1 LGEGIVDGPWNK
13 YKSNTETVD
22 GPWNKYKSPS
32 GDSTPQGE
40 SGDDHIGGM
49 SRVSALDYWIKN
61 PAKAAGKAYVND
73 AKDIGNALTHP
84 LDTAVGMVKS
94 IPKNWGDVGNAIKG
108 IPDMV
113 SNHPIQTALA
123 LAPGAEG
130 AVGLA
135 EKGVGAAKTVMT
147 DIGNKNLE
155 NNIFGLYNSSI
166 GTKAKNLGELNKVKP
181 QKMEAL
187 KTMSDNMKN
196 VKLES
201 GEEVPKNRWDLA
213 QTLKQTKAAIYEQY
227 NKLSLDA
234 SEGGAEIDMRPVVKK
249 AYEDTIKKLGE
260 DTLKANPQLLN
271 AIKQEAM
278 NELKIGKTNPTRAQV
293 HMQSL
298 NDDVKASYNSG
309 NAVHYSV
316 IDFKR
321 SLLNHLNEATETS
334 IEDALNK
341 SGYGALRDKYA
352 ALKST
357 EKEILGAANK
367 YLKQQ
372 GGQGGGIAH
381 PLVNLWSIEEG
392 MQAAGHAMTGNL
404 PAAGASLFRSA
415 AIKTASKIADFLKN
429 PDNKIPKMFKLLEK
443 YEGKKTNI
451 GGEVNTTTE
460 EVSPHRTPPNPVNA
474 ELVDNRPK
482 GIGVDKSIK
491 RSDRLLPSDAKR
503 GTGPVIK
510 QGGPGQTK
518 IVQEKRLAL
527 PRPVQVKGEGF
538 TLNDPP
544 KHKIVSEKEAGR
556 NPMDEDSKGAFL
568 SQRDINRDKAIS
580 EASKE
585 TQKEMRM
592 NASKFLKGIK
602 GKISNVYGKKGH
614 YLYEEYAELKKE
626 MKGLFGE
633 GGMAP
638 DDLASE
644 AINLHPEYFPE
655 IRPDEV
661 RGEDL
666 IRAID
671 IAKRFRKG
679 II

>member
-1 LGEGIVDGPWNK
+1 MPVQELENLRQKYPQYNGIDDMTLATKLAGK
-13 YKSNTETVD
+13 YPQYGFILDKVKAEN
-22 GPWNKYKSPS
+22 
-32 GDSTPQGE
+32 PQGE
-40 SGDDHIGGM
+40 SGDDHTGGM

-61 PAKAAGKAYVND
+61 PAKSAVKAYVND

-135 EKGVGAAKTVMT
+135 EKGVGAAKTAMT
-147 DIGNKNLE
+147 DIGKKNLE

-213 QTLKQTKAAIYEQY
+213 QTLKQTKTAIYEQY

-451 GGEVNTTTE
+451 GGDVFKPEVMPKESKGSSSTE
-460 EVSPHRTPPNPVNA
+460 GVSSRDIPVS
-474 ELVDNRPK
+474 K
-482 GIGVDKSIK
+482 QKT
-491 RSDRLLPSDAKR
+491 LPSAGK
-503 GTGPVIK
+503 P
-510 QGGPGQTK
+510 
-518 IVQEKRLAL
+518 LAL

-538 TLNDPP
+538 TMNNPSKGQVISDA
-544 KHKIVSEKEAGR
+544 EAGR

-568 SQRDINRDKAIS
+568 SQRDINRDKAMS

-644 AINLHPEYFPE
+644 AINLHPEYFPG

-661 RGEDL
+661 KGEDL

>member
-1 LGEGIVDGPWNK
+1 
-13 YKSNTETVD
+13 
-22 GPWNKYKSPS
+22 
-32 GDSTPQGE
+32 
-40 SGDDHIGGM
+40 
-49 SRVSALDYWIKN
+49 
-61 PAKAAGKAYVND
+61 
-73 AKDIGNALTHP
+73 
-84 LDTAVGMVKS
+84 
-94 IPKNWGDVGNAIKG
+94 
-108 IPDMV
+108 
-113 SNHPIQTALA
+113 
-123 LAPGAEG
+123 
-130 AVGLA
+130 
-135 EKGVGAAKTVMT
+135 
-147 DIGNKNLE
+147 
-155 NNIFGLYNSSI
+155 
-166 GTKAKNLGELNKVKP
+166 
-181 QKMEAL
+181 MEAL
-187 KTMSDNMKN
+187 KTMSENMKN

-213 QTLKQTKAAIYEQY
+213 QTLKQTKASIYEQY

-451 GGEVNTTTE
+451 GGDVFKPEVMPKESKGSSSTE
-460 EVSPHRTPPNPVNA
+460 GGSSRDILVSKQKT
-474 ELVDNRPK
+474 
-482 GIGVDKSIK
+482 
-491 RSDRLLPSDAKR
+491 LPSAGK
-503 GTGPVIK
+503 P
-510 QGGPGQTK
+510 
-518 IVQEKRLAL
+518 LAL

-544 KHKIVSEKEAGR
+544 KHKIISEKEAGR
-556 NPMDEDSKGAFL
+556 NPYDEKPHNTILAD
-568 SQRDINRDKAIS
+568 RDIARDKAIK

-644 AINLHPEYFPE
+644 AINLHPEYFPG

-661 RGEDL
+661 KGEDL

>member
-1 LGEGIVDGPWNK
+1 MPVQELENLRQKYPQYNGIDDMTLATKLAGK
-13 YKSNTETVD
+13 YPQYGFILDKVKAEN
-22 GPWNKYKSPS
+22 
-32 GDSTPQGE
+32 PQGE
-40 SGDDHIGGM
+40 SGDDHTGGM

-61 PAKAAGKAYVND
+61 PAKSAVKAYVND

-135 EKGVGAAKTVMT
+135 EKGVGAAKTAMT
-147 DIGNKNLE
+147 DIGKKNLE

-213 QTLKQTKAAIYEQY
+213 QTLKQTKTAIYEQY

-451 GGEVNTTTE
+451 GGDVFKPEVMPKESKGSSSTE
-460 EVSPHRTPPNPVNA
+460 GVSSRDIPVS
-474 ELVDNRPK
+474 K
-482 GIGVDKSIK
+482 QKT
-491 RSDRLLPSDAKR
+491 LPSAGK
-503 GTGPVIK
+503 P
-510 QGGPGQTK
+510 
-518 IVQEKRLAL
+518 LAL

-538 TLNDPP
+538 TMNNPSKGQVISDA
-544 KHKIVSEKEAGR
+544 EAGR
-556 NPMDEDSKGAFL
+556 NPMDEDNSGVILHKTDI
-568 SQRDINRDKAIS
+568 QRA
-580 EASKE
+580 
-585 TQKEMRM
+585 KEMAQIDQETKQAIKKSA
-592 NASKFLKGIK
+592 NGFLKDIR
-602 GKISNVYGKKGH
+602 GKISSEYGKQSH
-614 YLYEEYAELKKE
+614 FMYEEFSELKKSNPE
-626 MKGLFGE
+626 MFSPKG
-633 GGMAP
+633 MKP
-638 DDLASE
+638 DVFLSE
-644 AINLHPEYFPE
+644 IAKKYPE
-655 IRPDEV
+655 IFNYKDPETLSS
-661 RGEDL
+661 EDL
-666 IRAID
+666 VQAAFM
-671 IAKRFRKG
+671 AKKLKG
-679 II
+679 GK

>member
-1 LGEGIVDGPWNK
+1 MASKWDQYAVSDSPAVSKWDK
-13 YKSNTETVD
+13 YAST
-22 GPWNKYKSPS
+22 
-32 GDSTPQGE
+32 GDSTTQGE

-61 PAKAAGKAYVND
+61 PAKAAGKAIMNDVN
-73 AKDIGNALTHP
+73 LVTHP
-84 LDTAVGMVKS
+84 LDTAVGM
-94 IPKNWGDVGNAIKG
+94 AKG
-108 IPDMV
+108 IAKPFQDVAKDPKGQLKQFGKDMSNPGKLISDAGKSVGDMV
-113 SNHPIQTALA
+113 MNHPLQTAAMVL
-123 LAPGAEG
+123 PGAEG

-135 EKGVGAAKTVMT
+135 EKGVGAAKTAMT
-147 DIGNKNLE
+147 DIGKKNLE

-213 QTLKQTKAAIYEQY
+213 QTLKQTKTAIYEQY

-392 MQAAGHAMTGNL
+392 MQAAVHAMTGNL

-451 GGEVNTTTE
+451 GGDVFKPEVM
-460 EVSPHRTPPNPVNA
+460 
-474 ELVDNRPK
+474 PK
-482 GIGVDKSIK
+482 
-491 RSDRLLPSDAKR
+491 
-503 GTGPVIK
+503 
-510 QGGPGQTK
+510 
-518 IVQEKRLAL
+518 E
-527 PRPVQVKGEGF
+527 
-538 TLNDPP
+538 
-544 KHKIVSEKEAGR
+544 
-556 NPMDEDSKGAFL
+556 SKG
-568 SQRDINRDKAIS
+568 SSSTEGGSSRDIPVSKQKHFLPQVSLLHYQDLFKLKA
-580 EASKE
+580 K
-585 TQKEMRM
+585 
-592 NASKFLKGIK
+592 
-602 GKISNVYGKKGH
+602 
-614 YLYEEYAELKKE
+614 
-626 MKGLFGE
+626 
-633 GGMAP
+633 
-638 DDLASE
+638 DLQ
-644 AINLHPEYFPE
+644 
-655 IRPDEV
+655 
-661 RGEDL
+661 
-666 IRAID
+666 
-671 IAKRFRKG
+671 
-679 II
+679 